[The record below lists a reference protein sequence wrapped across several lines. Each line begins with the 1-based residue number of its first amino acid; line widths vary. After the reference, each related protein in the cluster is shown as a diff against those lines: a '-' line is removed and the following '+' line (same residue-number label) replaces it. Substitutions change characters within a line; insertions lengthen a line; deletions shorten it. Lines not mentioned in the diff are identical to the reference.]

1 MGIYN
6 TLQPCGC
13 EIESYLGYDTSSV
26 CFPCVAHGGN
36 PTVVAGRQ
44 AKRWLGPKNPYANP
58 EDSGTTVPLVSL
70 NTAES

>member
-13 EIESYLGYDTSSV
+13 EIESYLGYDTHSV
-26 CFPCVAHGGN
+26 CFPCVEHGGN

-44 AKRWLGPKNPYANP
+44 ARRWAGPVNPYANP
-58 EDSGTTVPLVSL
+58 EDPKTPIPFMSL
-70 NTAES
+70 NTPVS